1 MFRLY
6 LLLVG
11 YHWYQAVQHWLV
23 QQTFLL
29 HPIPS
34 AKKAEQGV
42 AHYHLRQRRSEQVCK
57 RIVCFLY
64 THIINIS
71 LKLEGNTFVCT
82 KVTEYEAF

>member
-1 MFRLY
+1 MFKLY

-64 THIINIS
+64 TH
-71 LKLEGNTFVCT
+71 KYFTQT
-82 KVTEYEAF
+82 